1 MAINLKSKKMKIRV
15 ILFGATGM
23 VGEGVLHESLKHTEV
38 EKVLVI
44 GRKSCQVQH
53 PKLQE
58 LLHHDFFNY
67 TPIEIQLK
75 GYNACF
81 FCLGVSS
88 LGMSEK
94 NYSRITY
101 DLTIQAAAALSKLNP
116 DMVFCYVSG
125 AGTDST
131 ESGRIMWARIKGKTE
146 NHLQRLPLKAAY
158 MFRPGFIKPT
168 QGLKNA
174 YTFSWILS
182 WFYPLWKTILP
193 KYVCTLEDVGL
204 AMIRV
209 AGEGYSKII
218 LENKD
223 ITQLASSKPF

>member
-1 MAINLKSKKMKIRV
+1 MVINLKSKKIKIKV

-23 VGEGVLHESLKHTEV
+23 VGEGVLHESLKHPEV

-44 GRKSCQVQH
+44 GRKTCRVQH

-67 TPIEIQLK
+67 MPIESQLR

-88 LGMSEK
+88 LGMNEK
-94 NYSRITY
+94 DYARITY
-101 DLTIQAAAALSKLNP
+101 ELTLQAAASLSKINP
-116 DMVFCYVSG
+116 DMTFCYVSG

-131 ESGRIMWARIKGKTE
+131 ENGRIMWARIKGKTE
-146 NHLQRLPLKAAY
+146 NHLQRLPFKAAY
-158 MFRPGFIKPT
+158 MFRPGFIRPT
-168 QGLKNA
+168 KGLKNA

-193 KYVCTLEDVGL
+193 KYVCTLEDLGL

-223 ITQLASSKPF
+223 ITQLASSKSF